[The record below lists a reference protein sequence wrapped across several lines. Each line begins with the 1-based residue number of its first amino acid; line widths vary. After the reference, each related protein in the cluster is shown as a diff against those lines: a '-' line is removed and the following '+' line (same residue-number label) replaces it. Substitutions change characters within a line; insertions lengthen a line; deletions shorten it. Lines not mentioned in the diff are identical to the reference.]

1 MIDKFGIG
9 IDIIETKKF
18 ENKPYTTNKTFY
30 KKIFDDTEI
39 KYCLKFRK
47 PALHFAGK
55 FALKEATIKSINKK
69 ISMHSI
75 KTRHIKSKPIVT
87 IQKIEK
93 KYKFL
98 ASLSHDNKYA
108 IAIIISEK

>member
-1 MIDKFGIG
+1 M
-9 IDIIETKKF
+9 
-18 ENKPYTTNKTFY
+18 
-30 KKIFDDTEI
+30 
-39 KYCLKFRK
+39 R
-47 PALHFAGK
+47 
-55 FALKEATIKSINKK
+55 
-69 ISMHSI
+69 SI